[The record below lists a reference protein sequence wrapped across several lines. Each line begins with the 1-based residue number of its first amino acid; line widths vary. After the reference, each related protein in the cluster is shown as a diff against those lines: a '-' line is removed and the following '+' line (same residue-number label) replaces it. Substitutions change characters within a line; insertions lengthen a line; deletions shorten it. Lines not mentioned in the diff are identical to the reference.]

1 MQLIGR
7 MRKERFMAAFSAAIV
22 LAILVT
28 ACGGSDPTATPVPP
42 ATATPVPQ
50 ATDAPVPQATAT
62 PVPQATATP
71 VPPATATPVPQP
83 TATPA
88 PPSPNRGGV
97 FRTQDVGIPHLD
109 PTIIDV
115 SGQANFLDV
124 IYDGLLTMRA
134 NDYNDFAVIGQLASS
149 WTVSADGRSTHSNC
163 RRTSIGKT
171 SSPSTGGLS
180 RLLTLDG
187 LSTGARRMSL
197 GRPSTSTRTSSVGM
211 LRMTTPSLSRQ
222 RSRWL
227 NSCRS

>member
-42 ATATPVPQ
+42 ATAT
-50 ATDAPVPQATAT
+50 PVPQATAT

-134 NDYNDFAVIGQLASS
+134 NDYNDFAVIGQLAKS
-149 WTVSADGRSTHSNC
+149 WTVSADGTEYTFQLQEERQLAK
-163 RRTSIGKT
+163 RRAVNGRTFTSADVGWLIDWSKENE
-171 SSPSTGGLS
+171 P
-180 RLLTLDG
+180 
-187 LSTGARRMSL
+187 